1 MAGAADHIKTAKVFY
16 AFSELDIRPKDDEL
30 KEVRN
35 LFNNVPTI
43 ESFND
48 MKNVVQ
54 NKADWL
60 RVEDMHKKLELT
72 YRIA

>member
-1 MAGAADHIKTAKVFY
+1 MARV
-16 AFSELDIRPKDDEL
+16 FSELDIRPKDDEL